1 MLIKTRPRS
10 GDLDRTPAAEPVPR
24 RGLRLVPGALVLCA
38 VVILLRG
45 ADVGLGVQA
54 RFAAHVLVVV
64 LVPGV
69 LVWRSL
75 RGGPGPLPVDLV
87 GGATLGY
94 ALEIGWYLLGRA
106 AGFPYLHVVAAGVG
120 IVAFLTV
127 PRLRRYWRGGGRVTD
142 ARWSVSVAVLC
153 LALVGWAAVTYWAPH
168 GLAWPGSANPYPDMV
183 FHQSLAAELRHHLP
197 PQSPS
202 VAGVPLSYHWFVH
215 AEWAAASWSTGIEP
229 QLLTYRLGLLPVVV
243 LFVVGIAAV
252 AQRVLPGRWWT
263 GPLTAV
269 LALGATALD
278 PAGWSVT
285 AVPVAGIPATMWLSP
300 SQTLGG
306 LLFAGAMLSLVD
318 LRGTDGPG
326 GRTRAGSW
334 VVFGLAV
341 VGATG
346 AKATYAPLLVAGLV
360 SVLAVGLLRRR
371 FEGWAA
377 AAVALTVAA
386 FTVVALTMFRGSDAG
401 VFVAPFASVR
411 ASVAA
416 AGGNLG
422 HGLAVWALS
431 WSAVVAAVVLLVRRR
446 GWADPMLVLSAGL
459 ATGAVAVVLA
469 TQQMGGSETY
479 FLTSA
484 RPYVA
489 LLVVAALVACIPG
502 GGMARRDR
510 LVVASAGVG
519 GVVVTVA
526 GEWFSPVRPVSGGTV
541 AILWPYALPLAAAV
555 LAGLLLHRPR
565 ATRSVALLSGG
576 AVLIGAVVPTS
587 IAHAQGTM
595 QRLHAGSAPRSASAS
610 PVPVAVPRGGMAAG
624 RWLRDHSNPDDLLA
638 TNGHCRFRVGPC
650 DPRQFWL
657 AAYAERRVL
666 VEGWGY
672 TPPANEI
679 AAVRRLSVARVPY
692 WDPARLAE
700 NDAAFVR
707 PSPTTVGLLRTRYGV
722 RWLVVDRTRAHD
734 RAGLDRV
741 ARLRYRAGQIAVYQ
755 LG

>member
-1 MLIKTRPRS
+1 MLTRTGDQERPTAPAPVVPR
-10 GDLDRTPAAEPVPR
+10 VPR
-24 RGLRLVPGALVLCA
+24 RPLRLVPGALVLCA
-38 VVILLRG
+38 AVVLLRG

-54 RFAAHVLVVV
+54 RFAGHLLVVV
-64 LVPGV
+64 LIPGV
-69 LVWRSL
+69 LLWRSL

-94 ALEIGWYLLGRA
+94 VLEIGWYLLGRA
-106 AGFPYLHVVAAGVG
+106 AGFPYLHVVAAGAG
-120 IVAFLTV
+120 IVAFLAV
-127 PRLRRYWRGGGRVTD
+127 PGLRRYWRGSGRPADV
-142 ARWSVSVAVLC
+142 RWSISVAALC

-168 GLAWPGSANPYPDMV
+168 GLAWPGSAHPYPDMV

-215 AEWAAASWSTGIEP
+215 ADWAAASWSTGIEP

-285 AVPVAGIPATMWLSP
+285 EVPVAAIPATMWLSP

-306 LLFAGAMLSLVD
+306 LLFAGVLLSLVD
-318 LRGTDGPG
+318 LRDPG
-326 GRTRAGSW
+326 GRSRVGSW

-341 VGATG
+341 LGATG
-346 AKATYAPLLVAGLV
+346 AKATYAPLLVAGLL

-371 FEGWAA
+371 FETWAA
-377 AAVALTVAA
+377 AAAGLTVAA
-386 FTVVALTMFRGSDAG
+386 FAVVALTMFRGSDAG
-401 VFVAPFASVR
+401 VFPAPFASVR
-411 ASVAA
+411 GSAA
-416 AGGNLG
+416 AGGHLG
-422 HGLAVWALS
+422 LGLAAWALA
-431 WSAVVAAVVLLVRRR
+431 WSAVAAAVVLLVRRR
-446 GWADPMLVLSAGL
+446 GWTDPMLVLSAGL
-459 ATGAVAVVLA
+459 ATGALAVVLS

-489 LLVVAALVACIPG
+489 LLVVAALVACVPAG
-502 GGMARRDR
+502 GVRRPDR
-510 LVVASAGVG
+510 LVVAAALVG
-519 GVVVTVA
+519 GAVVTMA
-526 GEWFSPVRPVSGGTV
+526 AEWLSPVRPVSGGPLAV
-541 AILWPYALPLAAAV
+541 LWPYALPPAVAALAA
-555 LAGLLLHRPR
+555 LLLHRPR

-576 AVLIGAVVPTS
+576 AVLIGAVLPTS
-587 IAHAQGTM
+587 IGYAQSTL
-595 QRLHAGSAPRSASAS
+595 QRLQAGSAPRLSSAS
-610 PVPVAVPRGGMAAG
+610 PVPAAVPRGAVAAG
-624 RWLRDHSNPDDLLA
+624 RWLREHSGPDELLA
-638 TNGHCRFRVGPC
+638 TNSHCRFRAGPC

-679 AAVRRLSVARVPY
+679 AAARRLSVARVPY

-707 PSPTTVGLLRTRYGV
+707 PSATTVGLLRTRYGV

-755 LG
+755 VR